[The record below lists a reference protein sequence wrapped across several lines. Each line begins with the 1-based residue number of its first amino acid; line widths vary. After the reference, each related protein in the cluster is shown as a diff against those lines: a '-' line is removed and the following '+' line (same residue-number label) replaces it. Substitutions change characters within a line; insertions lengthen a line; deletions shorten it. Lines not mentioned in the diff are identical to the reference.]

1 MAGSFP
7 TSPADQSLWRISS
20 GKITAM
26 YADWATIE
34 IDGVQH
40 IVHRRPP
47 PANFVRPWRRREF
60 GRHVQS
66 GTRRENPRQSHSLRK
81 RNAHWRASYWLAPSF
96 AVLSA
101 TNRRETD
108 DFVVARLAWPARSP
122 SGRRTERAY
131 LRVATPISIW
141 LNAQRDRR
149 SARWIAIQL
158 GSSSS
163 APPRRRTRG
172 RRMAALPPCQLTAY
186 LAHPLPDV
194 RHRLPKLGDRH
205 RIGAARLG
213 EISV

>member
-1 MAGSFP
+1 MTSAAGPSALSTAAGALPLFGCH
-7 TSPADQSLWRISS
+7 PARPLDHLNGAGLLWRISG

-163 APPRRRTRG
+163 APPTATHPR
-172 RRMAALPPCQLTAY
+172 PP
-186 LAHPLPDV
+186 D
-194 RHRLPKLGDRH
+194 
-205 RIGAARLG
+205 
-213 EISV
+213 